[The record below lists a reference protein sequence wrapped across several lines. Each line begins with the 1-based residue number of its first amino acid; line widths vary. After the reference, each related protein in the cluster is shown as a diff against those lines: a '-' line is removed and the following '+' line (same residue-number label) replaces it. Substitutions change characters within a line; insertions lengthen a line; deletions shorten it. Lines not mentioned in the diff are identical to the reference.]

1 MNKKDFRDGYHNG
14 KKEVIDVMNQAI
26 NIFWEVWK
34 TSATFKSVVM
44 KDVYN
49 SLNKKRP
56 EFISEIVV
64 ANYEHRGAA
73 PIIYDIKHM
82 TPLLCENQDR
92 EMILDVVF

>member
-1 MNKKDFRDGYHNG
+1 MSKKDFRDGYHNG

-26 NIFWEVWK
+26 KIFWEVWK

-56 EFISEIVV
+56 E
-64 ANYEHRGAA
+64 
-73 PIIYDIKHM
+73 
-82 TPLLCENQDR
+82 
-92 EMILDVVF
+92 MI